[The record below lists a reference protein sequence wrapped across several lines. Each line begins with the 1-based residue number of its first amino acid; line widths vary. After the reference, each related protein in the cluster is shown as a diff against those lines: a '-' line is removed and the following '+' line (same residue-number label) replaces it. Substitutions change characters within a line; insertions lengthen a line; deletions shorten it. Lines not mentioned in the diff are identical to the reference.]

1 MIIQDKIILDN
12 HLQGL
17 MNTLHVMYIYIL
29 KGPCL
34 TYVTSKSKQITI
46 T

>member
-17 MNTLHVMYIYIL
+17 MNTLHVMYI
-29 KGPCL
+29 
-34 TYVTSKSKQITI
+34 
-46 T
+46 